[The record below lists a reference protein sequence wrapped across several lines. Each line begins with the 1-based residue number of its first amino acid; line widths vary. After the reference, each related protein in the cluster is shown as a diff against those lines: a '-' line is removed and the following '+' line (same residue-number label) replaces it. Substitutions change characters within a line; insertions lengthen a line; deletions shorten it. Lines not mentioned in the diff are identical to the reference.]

1 MPKYTTRVELHHHQR
16 GDYDRLHD
24 EMAKQG
30 FTRTIVDDN
39 GNEFHLPTAEYNY
52 VGPINDKHIILR
64 RAIKAARVVK
74 PDDDFE
80 VLVTKSHGRTAHNLK
95 PV

>member
-1 MPKYTTRVELHHHQR
+1 MPKYTTRVELHNHKR
-16 GDYDRLHD
+16 GDYDRLHE
-24 EMAKQG
+24 EMEKQG
-30 FTRTIVDDN
+30 FRRTITDEN

-52 VGPINDKHIILR
+52 VGSIDDKDTILK

-80 VLVTKSHGRTAHNLK
+80 VLVTKSRGRTWHNLK